1 MSVMLL
7 DWQVSANKWFLPL
20 VWTAHLIALAL
31 EEDRELCALILMLDH
46 VDFTGERRSIF
57 G

>member
-7 DWQVSANKWFLPL
+7 YWQVSANKWFLPL

-31 EEDRELCALILMLDH
+31 EEDRE
-46 VDFTGERRSIF
+46 
-57 G
+57 